1 MDNLSLW
8 FAALILVVSICS
20 GAHAGNSLAGQQL
33 VVMTFNIR
41 HGCGRASFGDTS
53 SRFFRSCR
61 KHLVEI
67 VDAIRSA
74 APDVVGLQEVDEGI
88 IDDIAR
94 GAGLHAV
101 FQAHNGSGYGS
112 WWGNALLSRYP
123 IAGISAFPIG
133 GIPGKNRSALVA
145 KVLVGGDMI
154 TVANVHTQNRQKDDV
169 AVQAVRDGMGSEPGL
184 RIVLGDFNME
194 PADHRL
200 EVIRSMGMTDT
211 ARAAPS
217 GSFLGTYD
225 SGLGRRIDYVFVDTK
240 NFEPIASRLI
250 AEEHRE
256 ASDHIGYVAVVKRR

>member
-1 MDNLSLW
+1 M
-8 FAALILVVSICS
+8 ILVVTVCGSVQ
-20 GAHAGNSLAGQQL
+20 AGKPPAGQQL

-41 HGCGRASFGDTS
+41 HGCGRVSFGDTS

-74 APDVVGLQEVDEGI
+74 AADVVGLQEVDEGI

-94 GAGLHAV
+94 GTGLHAV

-154 TVANVHTQNRQKDDV
+154 TVANVHTQNRQIDDG
-169 AVQAVRDGMGSEPGL
+169 AVQAIRNMMGSEPGL

-211 ARAAPS
+211 ATAAPS

-225 SGLGRRIDYVFVDTK
+225 SVLGRRIDYVFVDTK
-240 NFEPIASRLI
+240 NFEPIASLLI
-250 AEEHRE
+250 AKEHRK
-256 ASDHIGYVAVVKRR
+256 ASDHIGYVTVIERR